1 MSSILSSLSS
11 NFLSPPCRMMLSC
24 NAFFFRKA
32 GGRHRAGKR
41 IQAKRA
47 LFAARQDA
55 FLDRA
60 NLAARVTDNAFPPLS
75 PYDHDAETSSEIDLI
90 KSIEDMVDD
99 VGGNV
104 IWPADVK
111 YKKLM

>member
-1 MSSILSSLSS
+1 
-11 NFLSPPCRMMLSC
+11 MMLSC

-47 LFAARQDA
+47 LFAARQDSV
-55 FLDRA
+55 LDRA

-75 PYDHDAETSSEIDLI
+75 PGTLPLLAGVLRIGLT
-90 KSIEDMVDD
+90 
-99 VGGNV
+99 V
-104 IWPADVK
+104 IN
-111 YKKLM
+111 